1 MTKLAAGRD
10 GFVTTYSEALEA
22 KTWEGGVK
30 RDEKP
35 TPAKKRVLL
44 RANEK
49 KSLDQF
55 MNSPTV
61 RNYTSSENR
70 RILIEN
76 DAAMELLSV
85 RSKSAE
91 LIAQGKEA
99 LPDSEYRLHL
109 SKNGV
114 VISEHRLKE
123 EQKAAR
129 EAERVAVEMA
139 NDGMEF

>member
-35 TPAKKRVLL
+35 TPAKKRALL

-85 RSKSAE
+85 RSQSAE

-129 EAERVAVEMA
+129 KASQVAVEMA